1 MSKILQIIV
10 EGKTEKEFVEKILY
24 PYFFNNFR
32 ISNIRTITL
41 ETSKGYKGG
50 NTKYSIFRNHV
61 IRLLSGK
68 ETMMVTS
75 LIDFYR
81 LPNDFPNYEKS
92 KTIKDPVKRVEEIEK
107 ACYEDISDKRFLP
120 YFQLHEFEA
129 LLFSSIDEFNK
140 IFDLKKGQIQSLEYI
155 VKEFP
160 NPELINQ
167 GGNTAPSKRLEK
179 IFDGYQKSLHGI
191 WLADEIGI
199 EKMRSKCP
207 RFNKWVN
214 EIIQRIKE

>member
-1 MSKILQIIV
+1 MSKVLQIIV
-10 EGKTEKEFVEKILY
+10 EGKTEKEFVDKVLY
-24 PYFFNNFR
+24 FYLSNNFL
-32 ISNIRTITL
+32 INNIRTITL
-41 ETSKGYKGG
+41 ETSVGYKGG

-68 ETMMVTS
+68 ENMMVTS

-107 ACYEDISDKRFLP
+107 ACYEDINDERFLP
-120 YFQLHEFEA
+120 YIQLHEIEA
-129 LLFSSIDEFNK
+129 LLFSSIEEFE
-140 IFDLKKGQIQSLEYI
+140 ILKPDKDQIQSLEDI
-155 VKEFP
+155 VKKFP

-167 GGNTAPSKRLEK
+167 GGNTAPSKRLKK
-179 IFDGYQKSLHGI
+179 IFGDYQKSLHGI

-214 EIIQRIKE
+214 EIIHRIKE

>member
-1 MSKILQIIV
+1 MSKVLQIIV
-10 EGKTEKEFVEKILY
+10 EGKTEKGFVEKILY

-41 ETSKGYKGG
+41 ETSEGHKGG
-50 NTKYSIFRNHV
+50 NTSYSIFRKHV

-107 ACYEDISDKRFLP
+107 ACYEDINDERFLP
-120 YFQLHEFEA
+120 YIQLHEIEA
-129 LLFSSIDEFNK
+129 LLFSSIEEFE
-140 IFDLKKGQIQSLEYI
+140 ILKPDKDQIQSLEEI
-155 VKEFP
+155 VKKFP
-160 NPELINQ
+160 NPELIINQ